1 MKKILVLEDEAG
13 IRSFV
18 VINLRRS
25 GYEPVEAATGEEA
38 LRLLSEH
45 DDIGLALLDVML
57 PDIDGF
63 EICRSI
69 RASGSKMGIIMLTA
83 LGQEMDKVTGLM
95 TGADDYVTKPF
106 SPAELLARV
115 DALYRRLGSVE
126 EDEEPELES
135 GPFVLNSR
143 NRTLDKNGQRVKLTQ
158 TEYSIM
164 KLFMENPGKALSRE
178 DILESVWGADDKNKP
193 GLAARAL
200 AAVKRFAGGER
211 PETLKGLKG
220 VWLIASCAGVVCV
233 LLTLVM
239 GLCGEAGWAGIFA
252 GCAVALLLFSNLW
265 FRERVTSP
273 ILGLGD
279 TARRIADGSY
289 GSLAEKLRD
298 DEIGRFVDA
307 FNDMSVKI
315 GEAGRTQSEFIS
327 SVSHELRTP
336 LTAITGWS
344 ETLMFDEA
352 IQGDSRRGVEIISA
366 EAGRLTGMVEE
377 LLEFTRLRD
386 GRFTLN
392 LEEVELELLLEE
404 VAFTYGE
411 LLKHDGL
418 ELIYETPEEPL
429 LPVTGDPARLKQVLL
444 NILDNAAKYG
454 KRGKRIELSA
464 KNEGEYVKVMVRDHG
479 PGFADEDLPHVKE
492 RFYKGRGKERG
503 SGIGL
508 AVCDEIVTRHRG
520 RLTVGNCEDGGGLVT
535 VELPVKTQ

>member
-1 MKKILVLEDEAG
+1 
-13 IRSFV
+13 
-18 VINLRRS
+18 
-25 GYEPVEAATGEEA
+25 
-38 LRLLSEH
+38 
-45 DDIGLALLDVML
+45 
-57 PDIDGF
+57 
-63 EICRSI
+63 
-69 RASGSKMGIIMLTA
+69 
-83 LGQEMDKVTGLM
+83 
-95 TGADDYVTKPF
+95 
-106 SPAELLARV
+106 
-115 DALYRRLGSVE
+115 
-126 EDEEPELES
+126 
-135 GPFVLNSR
+135 
-143 NRTLDKNGQRVKLTQ
+143 
-158 TEYSIM
+158 
-164 KLFMENPGKALSRE
+164 ME
-178 DILESVWGADDKNKP
+178 DKNKP

-200 AAVKRFAGGER
+200 AEVKRFAGGER

-386 GRFTLN
+386 SRFTLN

-520 RLTVGNCEDGGGLVT
+520 RLTVGNCEDGGVLVT